1 MDTLTALMNGPLSP
15 LYCCIGD
22 PVVGNP
28 TQYMMEEAF
37 TALGHPGRYLTIEI
51 PAKDLKDAV
60 KAIRTLS
67 FAGANVTAPHKQ
79 TIIPYLDTLTESARI
94 SGAVNCITRGEDGS
108 LIGDNTDGKGFFRTL
123 ASYVL
128 DWKERTILIFG
139 AGGAAGAITAELV
152 LAEAK
157 EVVIINRTGE
167 KAQNLAT
174 RMQGISRTRVRT
186 EPWNGTYSIDE
197 DRLIVVQATSVGL
210 FDERAV
216 IDVAFKNGLRDVIA
230 CDVVFNPTKTQ
241 FLSLAEEAGA
251 ATLDGL
257 GMLVEQGAIAIEGW
271 THQSPDRLLMQNALE
286 HAFSIR

>member
-28 TQYMMEEAF
+28 TQYMVEEAF
-37 TALGHPGRYLTIEI
+37 TALGYPGRYLTIEI
-51 PAKDLKDAV
+51 PSKDLKDAV

-79 TIIPYLDTLTESARI
+79 TIIPYLDALTESARI
-94 SGAVNCITRGEDGS
+94 SGAVNCITRTNNT

-123 ASYVL
+123 ASSVP

-139 AGGAAGAITAELV
+139 AGGASRAITASLV

-157 EVVIINRTGE
+157 EVVIINRTAE

-216 IDVAFKNGLRDVIA
+216 IDVAFKKGLTDVIA

-241 FLSLAEEAGA
+241 FLTRAEEAGA

>member
-28 TQYMMEEAF
+28 TQYMVEEAF
-37 TALGHPGRYLTIEI
+37 TALGYPGRYLTIEI
-51 PAKDLKDAV
+51 PSKDLKDAV

-79 TIIPYLDTLTESARI
+79 TIIPYLDALTESARI
-94 SGAVNCITRGEDGS
+94 SGAVNCITRTNNT

-123 ASYVL
+123 ASSVP

-139 AGGAAGAITAELV
+139 AGGASRAITASLV

-186 EPWNGTYSIDE
+186 APWNGTYSIDE

-216 IDVAFKNGLRDVIA
+216 IDVAFKRGLTDVIA
-230 CDVVFNPTKTQ
+230 CDVVFNPIRTK

-271 THQSPDRLLMQNALE
+271 THKSPDRLLMQNALE

>member
-37 TALGHPGRYLTIEI
+37 TALGHSGGYLTIQI
-51 PAKDLKDAV
+51 PSKDLKDAV

-79 TIIPYLDTLTESARI
+79 TIIPYLDALTESARI
-94 SGAVNCITRGEDGS
+94 SGAVNCITRTNNT

-123 ASYVL
+123 ASSVP

-167 KAQNLAT
+167 KAQDLAT
-174 RMQGISRTRVRT
+174 RMQGISRTRVRAKA
-186 EPWNGTYSIDE
+186 WNGTYTIDE
-197 DRLIVVQATSVGL
+197 DRLIVVHATSVGL

-216 IDVAFKNGLRDVIA
+216 IDVAFKRGLTDVIA
-230 CDVVFNPTKTQ
+230 CDVVFNPIRTK

>member
-28 TQYMMEEAF
+28 TQHMIEQAF
-37 TALGHPGRYLTIEI
+37 TALGYPGRYVTIHI
-51 PAKDLKDAV
+51 PAKDLEDAV
-60 KAIRTLS
+60 KAIRTLG

-79 TIIPYLDTLTESARI
+79 TIIPFLDTLTDSAHL
-94 SGAVNCITRGEDGS
+94 SGAVNCITRTNNT
-108 LIGDNTDGKGFFRTL
+108 LIGDNTDGQGFFRTL
-123 ASYVL
+123 VSYVP
-128 DWKERTILIFG
+128 DWQERTILIFG

-157 EVVIINRTGE
+157 EVVMINRTE
-167 KAQNLAT
+167 ERAQALVQ
-174 RMQGISRTRVRT
+174 RMQGISRTVVRT
-186 EPWNGTYSIDE
+186 APWNGTYPIDE

-210 FDERAV
+210 FDEEAV
-216 IDVAFKNGLRDVIA
+216 IDVSFKAGLTDVIA
-230 CDVVFNPTKTQ
+230 CDVVFNPVKTK

-251 ATLDGL
+251 VTLDGL

-271 THQSPDRLLMQNALE
+271 TGKSPDRLLMKSALE
-286 HAFSIR
+286 HAFSAR

>member
-28 TQYMMEEAF
+28 TQHMIEQAF
-37 TALGHPGRYLTIEI
+37 TALGYPGRYVTIHI
-51 PAKDLKDAV
+51 PAKDLEDAV
-60 KAIRTLS
+60 KAIRTLG

-79 TIIPYLDTLTESARI
+79 TIIPFLDTLTDSAHL
-94 SGAVNCITRGEDGS
+94 SGAVNCITRTNNT
-108 LIGDNTDGKGFFRTL
+108 LIGDNTDGQGFFRTL
-123 ASYVL
+123 VSYVP
-128 DWKERTILIFG
+128 DWQERTILIFG

-157 EVVIINRTGE
+157 EVVMINRTE
-167 KAQNLAT
+167 ERAQALVQ
-174 RMQGISRTRVRT
+174 RMQGISRTVVRT
-186 EPWNGTYSIDE
+186 APWNGTYPIDE

-210 FDERAV
+210 FDEEAV
-216 IDVAFKNGLRDVIA
+216 IDVSFKAGLTDVIA
-230 CDVVFNPTKTQ
+230 CDVVFNPVKTK

-271 THQSPDRLLMQNALE
+271 TGKCPDRLLMKSALE
-286 HAFSIR
+286 HAFSVR

>member
-28 TQYMMEEAF
+28 SQYMMEEAF

-67 FAGANVTAPHKQ
+67 FAGANVTAPHKEA
-79 TIIPYLDTLTESARI
+79 IIPYLDTLTESARI
-94 SGAVNCITRGEDGS
+94 SGAVNCITRAKDNT
-108 LIGDNTDGKGFFRTL
+108 LLGDNTDGKGFFRTL
-123 ASYVL
+123 ASSVP

-139 AGGAAGAITAELV
+139 AGGASRAITASLV

-186 EPWNGTYSIDE
+186 EPWNGTYPSMKTGSSSS
-197 DRLIVVQATSVGL
+197 RPPPSVSSMSGPSSMSPSRRASQTSSPAMSSSTPYGQIPL
-210 FDERAV
+210 LPKRR
-216 IDVAFKNGLRDVIA
+216 GR
-230 CDVVFNPTKTQ
+230 
-241 FLSLAEEAGA
+241 
-251 ATLDGL
+251 TLDGL
-257 GMLVEQGAIAIEGW
+257 GMLVEQGP
-271 THQSPDRLLMQNALE
+271 SPSKGGHTRVPTV
-286 HAFSIR
+286 S

>member
-1 MDTLTALMNGPLSP
+1 MDTLTALMIGPLSP
-15 LYCCIGD
+15 LYCCIGN

-28 TQYMMEEAF
+28 TQYMIEEAF
-37 TALGHPGRYLTIEI
+37 TALDYPGRYLTIEI
-51 PAKDLKDAV
+51 PANDLEEAV

-67 FAGANVTAPHKQ
+67 FAGVNVTAPHKQ

-123 ASYVL
+123 ASHVP
-128 DWKERTILIFG
+128 DWQERTILIFG
-139 AGGAAGAITAELV
+139 AGGAAAAIAAELV

-157 EVVIINRTGE
+157 EVVIINRTAE
-167 KAQNLAT
+167 KAQALAQK
-174 RMQGISRTRVRT
+174 MQGISKTIVRT
-186 EPWNGTYSIDE
+186 KAWNGTYPIDE

-216 IDVAFKNGLRDVIA
+216 IDVAFKSGLTDVIA
-230 CDVVFNPTKTQ
+230 CDVVFNPVKTK
-241 FLSLAEEAGA
+241 FLTLAEEAGCT
-251 ATLDGL
+251 TLDGL
-257 GMLVEQGAIAIEGW
+257 GMLTEQGAIVIEGW
-271 THQSPDRLLMQNALE
+271 TGKSPDRLLMKNALT

>member
-28 TQYMMEEAF
+28 TQYMVEEAF
-37 TALGHPGRYLTIEI
+37 TALGYPGRYLTIEI
-51 PAKDLKDAV
+51 PSKDLKDAV

-79 TIIPYLDTLTESARI
+79 TIIPYLDALTESARI
-94 SGAVNCITRGEDGS
+94 SGAVNCITRTNNT

-123 ASYVL
+123 ASSVP

-139 AGGAAGAITAELV
+139 AGGASRAITASLV

-186 EPWNGTYSIDE
+186 APWNGTYSIDE

-216 IDVAFKNGLRDVIA
+216 IDVAFKRGLTDVIA
-230 CDVVFNPTKTQ
+230 CDVVFNPIRTK

-257 GMLVEQGAIAIEGW
+257 GMLVEQGAIAIEAW
-271 THQSPDRLLMQNALE
+271 THKSPDRLLMQNALE

>member
-37 TALGHPGRYLTIEI
+37 TALGYPGRYLTIAI

-79 TIIPYLDTLTESARI
+79 TIIPFLDTLTESARI
-94 SGAVNCITRGEDGS
+94 SGAVNCITRGRDGS

-123 ASYVL
+123 ASHVPN
-128 DWKERTILIFG
+128 WKERTILVFG
-139 AGGAAGAITAELV
+139 AGGAAAAITAELV

-157 EVVIINRTGE
+157 EVVIINRTEE
-167 KAQNLAT
+167 KAQELAN
-174 RMQGISRTRVRT
+174 RMQGISKTKIRTA
-186 EPWNGTYSIDE
+186 PWNDTYSIDE
-197 DRLIVVQATSVGL
+197 DRLIIVQGTSVGL

-216 IDVAFKNGLRDVIA
+216 IDVAFKRGLTDVIA
-230 CDVVFNPTKTQ
+230 CDVVFNPVKTK

-271 THQSPDRLLMQNALE
+271 TGKSPDRLLMKNALS

>member
-28 TQYMMEEAF
+28 TQYMVEEAF
-37 TALGHPGRYLTIEI
+37 TALGYPGRYLTIGI
-51 PAKDLKDAV
+51 PSKDLKDAV

-123 ASYVL
+123 ASYVH

-167 KAQNLAT
+167 KAQALAK

-271 THQSPDRLLMQNALE
+271 TGKSPDRLLMKNALT

>member
-37 TALGHPGRYLTIEI
+37 TALGHSGRYLTIQI
-51 PAKDLKDAV
+51 PSKDLKDAV

-79 TIIPYLDTLTESARI
+79 TIIPYLDALTESARI
-94 SGAVNCITRGEDGS
+94 SGAVNCITRTNNT

-123 ASYVL
+123 ASSVP

-139 AGGAAGAITAELV
+139 AGGASRAITASLV

-157 EVVIINRTGE
+157 EVVIINRTAE

-174 RMQGISRTRVRT
+174 RMQGISRTRVRAKA
-186 EPWNGTYSIDE
+186 WNGTYPIDE

-216 IDVAFKNGLRDVIA
+216 IDVAFKRGLTDVIA

-241 FLSLAEEAGA
+241 FLTRAEEAGG